1 MSGSSEA
8 LATDLVVIGA
18 GPGGYTAAIRGAQR
32 GLDVAL
38 VERETVGGVCI
49 NHGCIPAKSLIHAA
63 GFQKDI
69 EHWNDIG
76 IDTGELSVDFGAVQA
91 WKNDVIEQLTDNI
104 RAGLDDHDVRV
115 VPGTARFRDAST
127 VVVEGDRGER
137 QIAFDHA
144 VIATGSEPMELP
156 GLAFDNDGV
165 VSSRELLQLESVPGE
180 IVVVGGG
187 YIGMEAVT
195 KFAKFGASVRVVE
208 ARDRVLGMFE
218 PEIVDTIQE
227 TSEMYTDGIYT
238 NALATGLE
246 YDDEG
251 RPVLLVDHDGT
262 ERRLS
267 TDYVVVAA
275 GRDTTAATDRLGLEN
290 TDVELTEN
298 GSIVTD
304 DQLRTTDENIFA
316 VGDAAGEPFLAH
328 VAYEEG
334 KVAAAVA
341 AGDDAALGNDYLPSV
356 MYTDPEVAVVGHSES
371 EARES
376 YDDVLVGR
384 VPMSASGRALSANK
398 PAGYVKVVAAG
409 DGSLLGVQ
417 IVGARASDTIAEAT
431 LALELDAGLDDLR
444 GTAHAHPTFPEALA
458 DAADDAVGESIHSH

>member
-1 MSGSSEA
+1 MRNTDSE

-69 EHWNDIG
+69 RHWNEIG
-76 IDTGELSVDFGAVQA
+76 IETGEVSVDFGAVQD
-91 WKNDVIEQLTDNI
+91 WKNGVIERLTDTI
-104 RAGLDDHDVRV
+104 RAGLDDHGVRLFG
-115 VPGTARFRDAST
+115 GTARFRDSST
-127 VVVEGDRGER
+127 VVVEGDRGDR
-137 QIAFDHA
+137 AIDFDHA
-144 VIATGSEPMELP
+144 VVATGSEPLEIP
-156 GLAFDNDGV
+156 GLEFEQDGV
-165 VSSRELLQLESVPGE
+165 VSSRDLLQLEAVPDE

-195 KFAKFGASVRVVE
+195 KFAKFGSSVRVVE
-208 ARDRVLGMFE
+208 ARDRVLEMFE
-218 PEIVDTIQE
+218 PEIVDAIQE

-246 YDDEG
+246 HDDEG

-262 ERRLS
+262 ERRVS
-267 TDYVVVAA
+267 ADYVVVAA
-275 GRDTTAATDRLGLEN
+275 GRDTTAARERLALEN
-290 TDVELTEN
+290 TAVELTEK
-298 GSIVTD
+298 GYIETD
-304 DQLRTTDENIFA
+304 DQRRTTDENIFA
-316 VGDAAGEPFLAH
+316 VGDAAGQPFLAH

-334 KVAAAVA
+334 KVAAAAA
-341 AGDDAALGNDYLPSV
+341 AGDDAALGTDYLPSV
-356 MYTDPEVAVVGHSES
+356 MYTDPEVAVVGQSES
-371 EARES
+371 EARER

-384 VPMSASGRALSANK
+384 VPMSSSGRALSANK
-398 PAGYVKVVAAG
+398 PAGYVKVVAAP
-409 DGSLLGVQ
+409 DGELLGAQ

-431 LALELDAGLDDLR
+431 LALELDATVDDLR
-444 GTAHAHPTFPEALA
+444 GTAHAHPTSPGALA
-458 DAADDAVGESIHSH
+458 DAAAAAVGEAIHSH